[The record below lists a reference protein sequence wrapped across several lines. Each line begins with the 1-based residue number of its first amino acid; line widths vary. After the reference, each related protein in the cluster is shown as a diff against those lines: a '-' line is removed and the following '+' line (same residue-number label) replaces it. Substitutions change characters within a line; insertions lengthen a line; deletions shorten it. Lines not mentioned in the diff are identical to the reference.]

1 MLVAD
6 KAGNGDG
13 KTLGATRILM
23 SLAVF
28 CLVSCSGAEPPNVEP
43 REILPQ
49 PDQVA
54 FFERPRTL
62 AAARQSDQ
70 PGPLVVLLETDPWA
84 SVMGSDSP
92 TFALYEDGTVIQK
105 STNGFVT
112 TRLDKPEIDQ
122 LLDRLDLPSL
132 SRSYGRFDAADA
144 TDQPEQNLLIY
155 RTARPI
161 FVSVYG
167 SLEDKAVR
175 AQVPLEV
182 NHAYDVLAQFKHP
195 KGREWLPE
203 NIEVMIWPYEHAPE
217 PSLNWPEKWPGL
229 NDAKTVRRGGDSF
242 SIFMPS
248 TKLADLRAFFE
259 RRNERGAFEID
270 GQKWSAS
277 IRFPFPHEKLWMA
290 PRPELE

>member
-1 MLVAD
+1 MD
-6 KAGNGDG
+6 
-13 KTLGATRILM
+13 ATRTLM
-23 SLAVF
+23 SLAAL
-28 CLVSCSGAEPPNVEP
+28 CLVSCSAAEPPKVER

-49 PDQVA
+49 RDRVA
-54 FFERPRTL
+54 FFERPCTL
-62 AAARQSDQ
+62 AAAMQSDK
-70 PGPLVVLLETDPWA
+70 PSPLVVLLDNDPWA

-105 STNGFVT
+105 STNGFIT
-112 TRLDKPEIDQ
+112 TRLANPEMNQ

-155 RTARPI
+155 RTSSPV

-167 SLEDKAVR
+167 SLKDKVVR
-175 AQVPLEV
+175 AKIPLEV
-182 NHAYDVLAQFKHP
+182 IDAYDMLAQFKHP
-195 KGREWLPE
+195 KSRAWLPE
-203 NIEVMIWPYEHAPE
+203 NIEVMIWPYEYAPE
-217 PSLNWPEKWPGL
+217 PSLKWPQEWPGL
-229 NDAKTVRRGGDSF
+229 SDAETVRRGGDSF

-248 TKLADLRAFFE
+248 AKLADLRAFFK

-290 PRPELE
+290 PQPELE